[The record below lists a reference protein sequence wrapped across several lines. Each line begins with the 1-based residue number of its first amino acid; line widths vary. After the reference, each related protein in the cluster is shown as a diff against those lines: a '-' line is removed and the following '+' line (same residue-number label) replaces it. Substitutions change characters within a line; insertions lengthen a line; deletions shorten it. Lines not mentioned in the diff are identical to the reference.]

1 MADTRERAH
10 TVAGIVSPKAVSIPP
25 AHVAMPVKQL
35 YGGEDLASAVVDK
48 ILTKGGDQLY
58 ANYIQNKSF
67 SFATESATTIAIARV
82 ECCNPSHD
90 AEDSD
95 SDWALEEDKA
105 PPSYDNWLRRRLPR
119 PPPIR
124 GGHEI
129 FEKADLPPPAF
140 RPRSAPAKSMRRRK
154 NSQSR
159 SDGDGSSSST
169 SRSGTFGSK
178 GSKGPAGRQR
188 PPSAPAGI
196 GKMRDPRAWSVR
208 DESWDAEDEQNR
220 VEEDALRIGQAK
232 DEARKLYAAEV
243 ERMRLLE
250 EEAAAAEVERKRLAD
265 ELDTRPRTYDKDGK
279 IIWVFEPNPED
290 LPMVQEYFEIDV
302 QSKAEDFKETVTNYH
317 NLQKHKRWMPATTKE
332 INPMLDKRR
341 SMMKRETTF
350 GKDGTRP
357 RTKTE
362 GELEKFPDT
371 FYKPDTMQP
380 PVTQTMRVQPGV
392 VLHCAGQ
399 QKLGAAHP
407 KRTMTRKEYIRLAER
422 HAALARPASAS
433 ASIGN
438 SSTVPDLAES
448 ATTGAGAAARN
459 GSKARP
465 SSAPGGRKS
474 HAAEVPDIFE
484 GAFGAPDPNANA
496 FEAHRRGPKPIVFVG
511 GDYEKNTKAPQAPSW
526 NVRNNGRALKGDARP
541 PRFHVSPLGAC
552 LRTGPVQ
559 PPIGATMGHGLMR
572 NGAGKDAYYFPS
584 GMPSPVSGPPSP
596 TSLWGPSSNRSRPAS
611 AHGAMTP
618 TRMHSEPILPRAAA

>member
-1 MADTRERAH
+1 MADAAERKY
-10 TVAGIVSPKAVSIPP
+10 TVAGLLSPKAVSIPP
-25 AHVAMPVKQL
+25 AHVAMPVRQL
-35 YGGEDLASAVVDK
+35 YGGEDVASTVVDK

-58 ANYIQNKSF
+58 ASYIHNKSF
-67 SFATESATTIAIARV
+67 PFATESATTIAVARV

-119 PPPIR
+119 PPPNR
-124 GGHEI
+124 CLEDI
-129 FEKADLPPPAF
+129 FEKVDAPPPAF
-140 RPRSAPAKSMRRRK
+140 RPRSAPAKSSRRRK

-159 SDGDGSSSST
+159 SDGDSSSST

-178 GSKGPAGRQR
+178 GSKGPATRQR

-232 DEARKLYAAEV
+232 DEARKLHAAEV
-243 ERMRLLE
+243 ERLRLLE
-250 EEAAAAEVERKRLAD
+250 EEAVAAEVERKRLAD
-265 ELDTRPRTYDKDGK
+265 ELDTRPRTYDKDGR
-279 IIWVFEPNPED
+279 IIWINEPDPED
-290 LPMVQEYFEIDV
+290 LPTVQEHIEIDV
-302 QSKAEDFKETVTNYH
+302 QSKAEDFKETVTNFH
-317 NLQKHKRWMPATTKE
+317 ALQKQKRFPPVPKE
-332 INPMLDKRR
+332 INHVLDKRR
-341 SMMKRETTF
+341 SMKRDTTF
-350 GKDGTRP
+350 GKDGTRS
-357 RTKTE
+357 RTRTE
-362 GELEKFPDT
+362 AELDKFPDT

-399 QKLGAAHP
+399 QRSGAAQP
-407 KRTMTRKEYIRLAER
+407 KRTMTRKEYIHLAER

-433 ASIGN
+433 ASLGG
-438 SSTVPDLAES
+438 SSTAPDLTES
-448 ATTGAGAAARN
+448 ATTGAGAAARKE
-459 GSKARP
+459 SKARP

-474 HAAEVPDIFE
+474 NCEEVPDIFE
-484 GAFGAPDPNANA
+484 GALAPKDPNVNA
-496 FEAHRRGPKPIVFVG
+496 LEAHRRGPKPIVFVG
-511 GDYEKNTKAPQAPSW
+511 GDRAKNAKAPQAPAWS
-526 NVRNNGRALKGDARP
+526 VRNNGRALKGDARP

-572 NGAGKDAYYFPS
+572 NGSGKDAYYFPS
-584 GMPSPVSGPPSP
+584 GLPSPVSGPPSP
-596 TSLWGPSSNRSRPAS
+596 SSLFGPSSGRNRPAS
-611 AHGAMTP
+611 AHGATTP
-618 TRMHSEPILPRAAA
+618 TRMHSEPVLVRGGA